1 VGRRHYLRGWCHTNQ
16 AVRSFRLDRIT
27 KIENTGKPVS
37 EASQLADVPLEVFG
51 QIENET
57 TVEIFATQ
65 EASEI
70 FWNFPAIDIHRDAEG
85 NVTGKIQVGS
95 LKALGRHVARYA
107 GQARVLSPS
116 SAVEAVRQFAINA
129 RSGSWAPE
137 DQD

>member
-1 VGRRHYLRGWCHTNQ
+1 M
-16 AVRSFRLDRIT
+16 
-27 KIENTGKPVS
+27 
-37 EASQLADVPLEVFG
+37 EVFG

-70 FWNFPAIDIHRDAEG
+70 FWNFPAVDIQRDAEG

-95 LKALGRHVARYA
+95 LKALGRHVARYS
-107 GQARVLSPS
+107 GQVRVLSPG
-116 SAVEAVRQFAINA
+116 SAIEAVRQFALHA
-129 RSGSWAPE
+129 RNGSMTPE